1 MALDAGEALLDANTT
16 HRTRLSTGP
25 DDAGDVA
32 ACLVVIHGEGMGKR
46 IDIGSRPIVIGRS
59 HDADLH
65 IGHGSVS
72 RQHCRVWR
80 EQGACYIQDLGA
92 TNPTRVNGIA
102 IDTSALSDGDH
113 LVIGESILKFI
124 GEGSVEARYHE
135 EVYQV
140 VTHDT
145 LTQLYNRR
153 HFCETADKEIARSQR
168 RSRPLCLC
176 IIDVDLFKPVNDLHG
191 HIAGDNVLYQ
201 IGAVIRA
208 QIRHEDIAARIGG
221 EEFAILLPET
231 DLAAAEHFAE
241 RLREAVAHASF
252 ELKPGLI
259 ETITVSI
266 GVARLD
272 EKTHDRSLLMTAAD
286 SALYRAKA
294 EGRNTVRIAN
304 PP

>member
-1 MALDAGEALLDANTT
+1 MI
-16 HRTRLSTGP
+16 
-25 DDAGDVA
+25 
-32 ACLVVIHGEGMGKR
+32 IHGEGMGKR
-46 IDIGSRPIVIGRS
+46 IDIGTRAIVIGRS
-59 HDADLH
+59 HEADLH
-65 IGHGSVS
+65 IGHSSVS

-80 EQGACYIQDLGA
+80 EHGACYIQDLGA
-92 TNPTRVNGIA
+92 TNPTRVNGVA
-102 IDTSALSDGDH
+102 IDTCALADGDH

-168 RSRPLCLC
+168 RNRPLCLC

-191 HIAGDNVLYQ
+191 HIAGDNVLQQ

-221 EEFAILLPET
+221 EEFAVLLPET
-231 DLAAAEHFAE
+231 ELGAAQHFAE
-241 RLREAVAHASF
+241 RLRQAVSESSF
-252 ELKPGLI
+252 ELKPGLV
-259 ETITVSI
+259 ESITVSI
-266 GVARLD
+266 GVAKLD
-272 EKTHDRSLLMTAAD
+272 ERNHDRSLLMSAAD
-286 SALYRAKA
+286 RALYRAKA
-294 EGRNTVRIAN
+294 EGRNTVRTAGSS
-304 PP
+304 